1 MRSLINYIWFY
12 RRYVLGGVLAL
23 LVVDVGQITIRRVVG
38 PVIDQVVASEGEN
51 LLEFAGLIV
60 GLGLIAAVAR
70 FFWRYLLLG
79 ASRRIRRDV
88 RNRLYDHV
96 LKLGAPFFQNTKT
109 GDLMAHFTNDVNA
122 VMRATGFGVLTLFDF
137 VIIAAI
143 ALGWM
148 VSISPMLTLYTV
160 APLPLMSVFV
170 IVFGRTIHRRFRV
183 VQETFSQLTEKV
195 QETLSGIRVV
205 KTFAQERGMSRNF
218 AETNQLFV
226 DKNMHLVNIWAFF
239 EPLMGVVAGL
249 SRLLV
254 LLLGGRA
261 VLAGTLSVGDFTSFY
276 LLLEMLTWPMRA
288 IGLTVNIVQR
298 GAASMNRIDDILD
311 VDPEVKDLPDAVPFD
326 GPGHIAYRNLSY
338 AYEPDGPPVLGN
350 VQLEIEPG
358 QTLGVIGL
366 TGSGKSTLVH
376 LLVRVFEPP
385 EGELLIDGRD
395 VREYQLA
402 DLRRKIALVPQ
413 DGFLFSSTV
422 RDNVAFG
429 HPDATTDDI
438 VEATQRAGIYDEI
451 MEMPHGFD
459 TILGERGVSLSGGQQ
474 QRVAIARAL
483 VSDPR
488 ILILDD
494 ALSAVDAEKEEEI
507 LDNLRDVLVT
517 RTSIVIA
524 HRISAVQ
531 DLDHIVVI
539 DHGRIAERG
548 THEDLLANDG
558 VYAHLHELQSA
569 EAEVEIQ

>member
-429 HPDATTDDI
+429 HPDATADDI

>member
-1 MRSLINYIWFY
+1 MRSLLTYIWFY
-12 RRYVLGGVLAL
+12 RRYVVGGVLAL
-23 LVVDVGQITIRRVVG
+23 LVVNASEITIRRVVA
-38 PVIDQVVASEGEN
+38 PVIDEVIASEGEN
-51 LLEFAGLIV
+51 LLAFAGLIV
-60 GLGLIAAVAR
+60 GLGLIAAVSR

-96 LKLGAPFFQNTKT
+96 LKLDAPFFQETKT

-137 VIIAAI
+137 IIIATIAI
-143 ALGWM
+143 GWM
-148 VSISPMLTLYTV
+148 VSIDPMLTLYTV
-160 APLPLMSVFV
+160 APLPLMTVFV
-170 IVFGRTIHRRFRV
+170 VLFGRVIHRRFRI
-183 VQETFSQLTEKV
+183 VQETFSRLTEKV

-205 KTFAQERGMSRNF
+205 KTFTQERGMNRDF

-239 EPLMGVVAGL
+239 EPMMGVVAGI

-261 VLAGTLSVGDFTSFY
+261 VLAGALSVGDFASFY

-288 IGLTVNIVQR
+288 IGLTVNILQR
-298 GAASMNRIDDILD
+298 GTASMNRIDTILAAK
-311 VDPEVKDLPDAVPFD
+311 PEIKDLPNAVPFD
-326 GPGHIAYRNLSY
+326 GPGRIEYRNLSY
-338 AYEPDGPPVLGN
+338 AYEPDGPLVLED
-350 VQLEIEPG
+350 VDLDIEPG

-366 TGSGKSTLVH
+366 TGSGKSTFVH
-376 LLVRVFEPP
+376 LLVRVFDPP
-385 EGELLIDGRD
+385 EQRLIVDGRD

-402 DLRRKIALVPQ
+402 DLRRKISLVPQ
-413 DGFLFSSTV
+413 DGFLFSTTI

-429 HPDATTDDI
+429 HPDASEDDI
-438 VEATQRAGIYDEI
+438 IEATKRAGIYDEI
-451 MEMPHGFD
+451 VEMPHGFE
-459 TILGERGVSLSGGQQ
+459 TVLGERGVSLSGGQK

-488 ILILDD
+488 VLILDD

-531 DLDHIVVI
+531 DLDRIIVL
-539 DHGRIAERG
+539 DNGRILERG
-548 THEDLLANDG
+548 THEELLANDG

-569 EAEVEIQ
+569 EAEVEVP

>member
-1 MRSLINYIWFY
+1 MRSLLHYIWVY
-12 RRYVLGGVLAL
+12 RRYMLGGILAL
-23 LVVDVGQITIRRVVG
+23 LVVNIGQITIRRVIG
-38 PVIDQVVASEGEN
+38 PVIDQVIASQGGN

-88 RNRLYDHV
+88 RDRLYDHV
-96 LKLGAPFFQNTKT
+96 LKLSAPFFQDTKI

-137 VIIAAI
+137 LIIATIAI
-143 ALGWM
+143 GWM
-148 VSISPMLTLYTV
+148 LSISPTLTLYTV
-160 APLPLMSVFV
+160 APLPFMSIFV
-170 IVFGRTIHRRFRV
+170 VVFGRTIHRRFRV
-183 VQETFSQLTEKV
+183 VQETFSRLTERV

-205 KTFAQERGMSRNF
+205 KTFTQERGMNRMF

-239 EPLMGVVAGL
+239 EPLMGVVAGIA
-249 SRLLV
+249 RLLV
-254 LLLGGRA
+254 FVLGGRA
-261 VLAGTLSVGDFTSFY
+261 VLAGTISIGDFTSFY

-288 IGLTVNIVQR
+288 LGLTVNIVQR
-298 GAASMNRIDDILD
+298 GAASMNRIDTILG
-311 VDPEVKDLPDAVPFD
+311 VQPEIEDLPDAVPLS
-326 GPGHIAYRNLSY
+326 GPGHIQYQKLSY
-338 AYEPDGPPVLGN
+338 RYEPEGPWVLSDIDLD
-350 VQLEIEPG
+350 VAPG

-385 EGELLIDGRD
+385 EGRLLIDGRD
-395 VREYQLA
+395 VREYRLA
-402 DLRRKIALVPQ
+402 DLRRKISLVPQ
-413 DGFLFSSTV
+413 DGFLFSTTIW
-422 RDNVAFG
+422 DNVAFG
-429 HPDATTDDI
+429 NPDATDDEI
-438 VEATQRAGIYDEI
+438 IDATQRAGIYDEI
-451 MEMPHGFD
+451 MEMPQGFE
-459 TILGERGVSLSGGQQ
+459 TILGERGVSLSGGQR

-483 VSDPR
+483 VTDPQV
-488 ILILDD
+488 LVLDD

-507 LDNLRDVLVT
+507 LDNLRDVLTT

-531 DLDHIVVI
+531 DLDHIVVL
-539 DHGRIAERG
+539 DRGRIQERG
-548 THEDLLANDG
+548 THDELLANDG

-569 EAEVEIQ
+569 EAEVEIN

>member
-1 MRSLINYIWFY
+1 MRSLLRYIWSY

-23 LVVDVGQITIRRVVG
+23 LVVDIGQITIRRVVG
-38 PVIDQVVASEGEN
+38 PVIDQVVANQGRN
-51 LLEFAGLIV
+51 LLPFAGLIV
-60 GLGLIAAVAR
+60 GLGLVAAVAR

-96 LKLGAPFFQNTKT
+96 LRLDAPFFQETKT

-137 VIIAAI
+137 VIIATI

-160 APLPLMSVFV
+160 APLPLMTVFV
-170 IVFGRTIHRRFRV
+170 VLFGRVIHRRFRV
-183 VQETFSQLTEKV
+183 VQETFSRLTEKV

-205 KTFAQERGMSRNF
+205 KTFTQERGMNRNF

-239 EPLMGVVAGL
+239 EPLMGVVAGM

-261 VLAGTLSVGDFTSFY
+261 VLAGAISLGDFTSFY

-298 GAASMNRIDDILD
+298 GAASMNRIDTILAAE
-311 VDPEVKDLPDAVPFD
+311 PEIKDLPNAVPFD
-326 GPGHIAYRNLSY
+326 GPGHIEYRNLNY
-338 AYEPDGPPVLGN
+338 AYEPSGPLVLEDID
-350 VQLEIEPG
+350 LEVEPG

-366 TGSGKSTLVH
+366 TGSGKSTFVH

-385 EGELLIDGRD
+385 ESRLIVDGRD
-395 VREYQLA
+395 VREYRLA

-413 DGFLFSSTV
+413 DGFLFSTTI

-429 HPDATTDDI
+429 HPEASEADI
-438 VEATQRAGIYDEI
+438 IEATKRAGIYDEI
-451 MEMPHGFD
+451 VEMPYGFE
-459 TILGERGVSLSGGQQ
+459 TVLGERGVSLSGGQK

-488 ILILDD
+488 VLILDD

-531 DLDHIVVI
+531 DLDHIIVL
-539 DHGRIAERG
+539 DNGRILERG
-548 THEDLLANDG
+548 THDELLANDG

-569 EAEVEIQ
+569 EAEVEIP